1 MTLSIA
7 ESVTKDAIALLIDLA
22 ERGEIDP
29 WDVQVIDVVDRF
41 LSRLIVSDRRDLYDS
56 GQAMLYA
63 SMLVLLKANSLSDMQ
78 SAYEQEANT
87 DDDQGELDEEI
98 VTDSMRLPTDFDK
111 RLRRLPVAL
120 PPKARRIT
128 LEELIAQI
136 EAISEIVDRKTS
148 KPTKRPSQSKV
159 ARKAAMKAIAQLAH
173 KENLSEMVEEIERY
187 FLLHPDEEIEISDL
201 AAVFNDRVGVFWGLL
216 LMSSQSKVELFQSEF
231 YGKIQIV
238 PTIKSPIIKELPFP
252 NSSANSTVDSTQLQL
267 KFAELKEV
275 S

>member
-1 MTLSIA
+1 MTISIA

-63 SMLVLLKANSLSDMQ
+63 AMLVLLKANSLSDIQ
-78 SAYEQEANT
+78 AAYEQAEEVTAEE
-87 DDDQGELDEEI
+87 DELDAEML
-98 VTDSMRLPTDFDK
+98 THTLRLPTDFDK

-136 EAISEIVDRKTS
+136 EAISEIVDRKIS
-148 KPTKRPSQSKV
+148 KPAKRPTQTKM

-187 FLLHPDEEIEISDL
+187 FLLHPDEEIEITAL
-201 AAVFNDRVGVFWGLL
+201 AEVFNDRVGVFWGLL
-216 LMSSQSKVELFQSEF
+216 LMSSQSKVELYQSEF

-238 PTIKSPIIKELPFP
+238 PTVKAAPSPDIAFVVGSNATL
-252 NSSANSTVDSTQLQL
+252 DSTQLQL
-267 KFAELKEV
+267 KFPELKEV